1 MKTSN
6 NASDERTLAMA
17 VRYAAGE
24 TLDAIGR
31 DYGLTRERVRQI
43 LQKSGL
49 VDAAGARAARQARR
63 LEADETLREQLL
75 AWAAANPGRS
85 RDVAAAELGIDVSE
99 IGRLL
104 GAEARL
110 RFIEERHHEPQVS
123 DEEVLAGL
131 RRAAAALGDP
141 LVADRYDTYVPVHGL
156 LSSVRIIQ
164 RWGTWNAACRAA
176 GLGVNSGRRS
186 YRRRWTEAEMLEHVA
201 NYLMGEGCRGT
212 YYGYDAYAR
221 SASGAPSAQTVRNT
235 FGAWANIKA
244 AAQHVVAARER
255 RQRVA

>member
-6 NASDERTLAMA
+6 ESCDERTMAMA
-17 VRYAAGE
+17 LRYASGE
-24 TLDAIGR
+24 TLAAIGR

-43 LQKSGL
+43 LHKSGL
-49 VDAAGARAARQARR
+49 VDAAGARAARQALRR
-63 LEADETLREQLL
+63 KADDALRARLR
-75 AWAAANPGRS
+75 AWAATNPGRS
-85 RDVAAAELGIDVSE
+85 REVAAAELGIAVSE
-99 IGRLL
+99 VGRLL
-104 GAEARL
+104 GSDARL
-110 RFIEERHHEPQVS
+110 RFVEERHHELQVS

-131 RRAAAALGDP
+131 RRAAAVLGDP
-141 LVADRYDTYVPVHGL
+141 LVADRYDTYFPDRGL

-176 GLGVNSGRRS
+176 GLSVNSGRRS

-201 NYLMGEGCRGT
+201 DYLMGEGCRGT
-212 YYGYDAYAR
+212 YYGYDVYAR
-221 SASGAPSAQTVRNT
+221 GASDAPSAQTVRNT

-255 RQRVA
+255 RMRVA